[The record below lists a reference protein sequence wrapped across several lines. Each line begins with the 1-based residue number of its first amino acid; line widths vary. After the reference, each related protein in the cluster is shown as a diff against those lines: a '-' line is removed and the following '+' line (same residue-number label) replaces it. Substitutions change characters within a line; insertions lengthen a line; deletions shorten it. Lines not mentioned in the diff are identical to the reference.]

1 LSTHLKDKLEK
12 IEQILAQL
20 TEESAKGKSIIVEG
34 RKDADALKKLGII
47 GTILTAKTGGKS
59 FAEASQEIERFGAKE
74 VILLLDFDRR
84 GKEGT
89 QRLQQDLERMRIK
102 SDPTFWFK
110 LHRLVGR
117 EINCIESLPSYIK
130 TTQEKTMR
138 AHSQEV

>member
-12 IEQILAQL
+12 IKQILAHL
-20 TEESAKGKSIIVEG
+20 TEESAKGKPIVVEG

-59 FAEASQEIERFGAKE
+59 FTETSQEIERFGAKE

-89 QRLQQDLERMRIK
+89 QRLRQDLERTRIK
-102 SDPTFWFK
+102 SDLTFWFK
-110 LHRLVGR
+110 LYRLVGR
-117 EINCIESLPSYIK
+117 EINCIESLPSYLE
-130 TTQEKTMR
+130 TTQEKTIGV
-138 AHSQEV
+138 HSQEA